1 MFITGVLVTLMTLI
15 YLRMA
20 GMYGT
25 LAYSA
30 HAISRGSK
38 ANDSLSDED
47 LQVLQRRARKR
58 WYWALGATLSC
69 IVTIVSYDW
78 WLLAKPSNIAALA
91 GTMIGFIG
99 VLVFPSMYRRTKPVS
114 YGTSIDAN
122 GTRYYL
128 YADN

>member
-30 HAISRGSK
+30 YAISRGSK
-38 ANDSLSDED
+38 ADDSLSDED
-47 LQVLQRRARKR
+47 LQALQRRARKR
-58 WYWALGATLSC
+58 WYWALDAALSC
-69 IVTIVSYDW
+69 VVTIVSYDW
-78 WLLAKPSNIAALA
+78 WLLTELSNIAALA
-91 GTMIGFIG
+91 GTVLGFIG
-99 VLVFPSMYRRTKPVS
+99 TLVFPWLYKRTKPVS
-114 YGTSIDAN
+114 YSTDAS

-128 YADN
+128 YADS

>member
-1 MFITGVLVTLMTLI
+1 MFITGVLVTLMTLA
-15 YLRMA
+15 YLWIA

-47 LQVLQRRARKR
+47 LQALQRRARKR
-58 WYWALGATLSC
+58 WYWALGAALC
-69 IVTIVSYDW
+69 CVVTIVSYDW
-78 WLLAKPSNIAALA
+78 WLLTELSNIAALA
-91 GTMIGFIG
+91 GTVLGFIG
-99 VLVFPSMYRRTKPVS
+99 TLVFPWLYKRTKPVS
-114 YGTSIDAN
+114 YSTDAG

-128 YADN
+128 YADS